1 MTLRDQSGYDSVG
14 DPRTGRPPLAGD
26 REQLKQASIPEFR
39 ASSTENESLE
49 EDSGSIMDKIADGS
63 SGAAQS
69 LKQAGEAVTSE
80 VSAVTSAAMERGSA
94 MASIASEQMQTYAN
108 ELIAVTRRRPLT
120 ALAAAAILGFCVKQC
135 LGVFRRNRSSG

>member
-14 DPRTGRPPLAGD
+14 DPRTGRPPLPGD

-49 EDSGSIMDKIADGS
+49 EDSGSIMDKIATGS